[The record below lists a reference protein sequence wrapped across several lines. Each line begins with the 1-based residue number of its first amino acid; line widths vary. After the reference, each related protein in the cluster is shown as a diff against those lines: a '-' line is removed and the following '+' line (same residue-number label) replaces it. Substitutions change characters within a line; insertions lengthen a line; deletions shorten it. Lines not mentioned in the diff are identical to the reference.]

1 MIGVRMPG
9 YLLATGDKP
18 MKSASQTKIPN
29 FVRNENG
36 RYCSRKP
43 LTEAQIIKA
52 AKVLLSNQHRP
63 GQPLTSPDATR
74 CWLTLNYRDLEHE
87 VFICLFLDNQ
97 HHVIAH
103 EELFRGTFNGA
114 AIYPREVVKRALQL
128 NAAAA
133 IFAHNHPSGENKP
146 SQADR
151 LITDKLKSALGLID
165 VRVLD
170 HFVIGKDDA
179 YSFAEHG
186 LI

>member
-1 MIGVRMPG
+1 
-9 YLLATGDKP
+9 

-52 AKVLLSNQHRP
+52 AKVLLSDQHRP
-63 GQPLTSPDATR
+63 GQPLASPDATR

-97 HHVIAH
+97 HRVIAH
-103 EELFRGTFNGA
+103 EELFRGTFDGA
-114 AIYPREVVKRALQL
+114 AVYPREVVKRALQL

-133 IFAHNHPSGENKP
+133 IFAHNHPSGEKKP

-151 LITDKLKSALGLID
+151 LITDRLKSALGLID

-170 HFVIGKDDA
+170 HFVIGKADA